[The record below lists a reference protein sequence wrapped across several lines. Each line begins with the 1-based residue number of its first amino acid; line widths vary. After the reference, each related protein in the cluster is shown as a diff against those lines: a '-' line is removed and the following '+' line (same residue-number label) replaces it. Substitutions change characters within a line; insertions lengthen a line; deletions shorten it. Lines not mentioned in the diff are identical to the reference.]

1 MKPASRKAPA
11 GKPAVGRQAERKLQQ
26 QWQRLHETDAE
37 PFPDEKQVA
46 KLAGAH
52 SRYAAT
58 VEQAGGPARVALG
71 IQRAWEGF
79 HAGDFLQAISGG
91 NEFGALGASVANKAT
106 AVYSLYPKRSDG
118 SVVKLLQQAI
128 HRGESAVAL
137 LPDYANA
144 HYNLALVMGRY
155 SQRISILTALAEGLA
170 NRIRQ
175 HLERTLELEKHHA
188 EAHIALGLY
197 HAELIGK
204 LGSLAARLT
213 YSASAPAA
221 LEHFRR
227 AVKLAPHSPI
237 ALMEYAHGL
246 LLLDA
251 HANRDQAHKLY
262 AQAAVCEPADAMET
276 LDVARARRGIEA
288 G

>member
-1 MKPASRKAPA
+1 MKKAPRKAGA
-11 GKPAVGRQAERKLQQ
+11 GKAAAAHRLGPRLQQ

-37 PFPDEKQVA
+37 PFPDEKRVA
-46 KLAGAH
+46 RLADAH
-52 SRYAAT
+52 ARFAAT
-58 VEQAGGPARVALG
+58 VDRAGGPAHVALG
-71 IQRAWEGF
+71 VQQAWATF
-79 HAGDFLQAISGG
+79 HSGDFLQAIARG
-91 NEFGALGASVANKAT
+91 NELGALGASVANKAT
-106 AVYSLYPKRSDG
+106 AVYSLYPKRGDASI
-118 SVVKLLQQAI
+118 VKLLQQATR
-128 HRGESAVAL
+128 RGETAVEL

-155 SQRISILTALAEGLA
+155 SQRISILSALAEGLA

-175 HLERTLELEKHHA
+175 HLERTLQLEKQHA

-197 HAELIGK
+197 HAELISK
-204 LGSLAARLT
+204 LGSLPARLT
-213 YSASAPAA
+213 YGASAGNAV
-221 LEHFRR
+221 EHFRR
-227 AVKLAPHSPI
+227 AVKLAPYSPI

-251 HANRDQAHKLY
+251 RANRNQAGQLY
-262 AQAAVCEPADAMET
+262 AQAAALEPADAMEK

>member
-1 MKPASRKAPA
+1 
-11 GKPAVGRQAERKLQQ
+11 
-26 QWQRLHETDAE
+26 
-37 PFPDEKQVA
+37 
-46 KLAGAH
+46 
-52 SRYAAT
+52 
-58 VEQAGGPARVALG
+58 VALEV
-71 IQRAWEGF
+71 QRAWEDF
-79 HAGDFLQAISGG
+79 HAGDFLQAIARGD
-91 NEFGALGASVANKAT
+91 ELGALGASVANKAT

-118 SVVKLLQQAI
+118 SVVKLLQQASR
-128 HRGESAVAL
+128 RGEAAVDL

-155 SQRISILTALAEGLA
+155 SQRTSILTALAEGLA

-175 HLERTLELEKHHA
+175 HLERTLELEKQHA

-197 HAELIGK
+197 HAELINK

-213 YSASAPAA
+213 YSASAQTA

-251 HANRDQAHKLY
+251 RTNRDQARKLY
-262 AQAAVCEPADAMET
+262 AQAAALEPADAMEK